1 VCILKHLERRNQW
14 RSKGGK
20 GRDAWWELAGA
31 GGQNG
36 SFDSPGKGEPQ
47 DV

>member
-1 VCILKHLERRNQW
+1 VLLKHLERKNKVEKQRGQ
-14 RSKGGK
+14 

-31 GGQNG
+31 GGQDG